1 MTSLQ
6 ATKDPH
12 FKKVLCNVIE
22 YVSRDLR
29 HSEGGFYSA
38 EDADSLPTHDSN
50 HKKEG
55 AFCVWTDKELQEIIQ
70 GMHVLPLIGTH
81 KMHVIYIAR
90 APKCPGFSISDPLD

>member
-1 MTSLQ
+1 MISFQ
-6 ATKDPH
+6 ATKDSH
-12 FKKVLCNVIE
+12 FKKVLCDVID

-55 AFCVWTDKELQEIIQ
+55 AFCVWTDKELEDI
-70 GMHVLPLIGTH
+70 LIGIHFAKYLNTH
-81 KMHVIYIAR
+81 YIS
-90 APKCPGFSISDPLD
+90 CNLNCFS